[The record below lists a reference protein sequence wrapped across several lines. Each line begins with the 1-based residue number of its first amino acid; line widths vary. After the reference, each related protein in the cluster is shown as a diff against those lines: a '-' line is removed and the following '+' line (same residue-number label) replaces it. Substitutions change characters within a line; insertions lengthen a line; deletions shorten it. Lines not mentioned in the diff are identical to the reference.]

1 MQLDDATLLEAG
13 RKKFNKEGSKHG
25 IKFLINNGYFKEGGT
40 AKEIAA
46 FLHAEV
52 RRARPHRCLRR
63 HPRRLRRHVGAGTE
77 GTVYKRVL
85 RCQNKQTPTNWSLIR
100 IARAAGPGP
109 SAGLAL
115 AGHQRRLPEKAD
127 RRVPGGL
134 QTEEPGGTRTQH
146 CPPARLAGR
155 ARAAVRSCSVLRDH
169 CPLRAIAG
177 PERIR
182 LAARFQGPKF

>member
-1 MQLDDATLLEAG
+1 MRQLDDATLLEAG

-52 RRARPHRCLRR
+52 RRARPHRCLWH

-77 GTVYKRVL
+77 GTVYKRGL

-100 IARAAGPGP
+100 IARAAGPG
-109 SAGLAL
+109 
-115 AGHQRRLPEKAD
+115 
-127 RRVPGGL
+127 
-134 QTEEPGGTRTQH
+134 
-146 CPPARLAGR
+146 ARLEASIKCHLH
-155 ARAAVRSCSVLRDH
+155 ALELLPC
-169 CPLRAIAG
+169 
-177 PERIR
+177 
-182 LAARFQGPKF
+182 